1 MTPKQA
7 AARLL
12 LATLREGA
20 LHPTKRT
27 REDMSAALDT
37 RISDDKREKILA
49 FVAKVETP
57 FADRLIKLTGESGD
71 AAESASEG

>member
-12 LATLREGA
+12 LATLQEGA

-27 REDMSAALDT
+27 REDMSATLGT
-37 RISDDKREKILA
+37 RISDEKREKILT
-49 FVAKVETP
+49 FVDKIESP
-57 FADRLIKLTGESGD
+57 FADRLRKLTGGSAEES
-71 AAESASEG
+71 AAEG